1 MDKIANL
8 IYSIAACLGLAGML
22 IALIRLGKGPTA
34 ADRVVA
40 LDVMTIISISLI
52 VFVATLARRIIY
64 IDVALVYALISFIGV
79 VAVARYL
86 ERGL

>member
-1 MDKIANL
+1 MAEI
-8 IYSIAACLGLAGML
+8 IYQVAAL
-22 IALIRLGKGPTA
+22 IALVALTLAVIRMFKGPTI

-40 LDVMTIISISLI
+40 LDAMTIISISLLAFISASAMRI
-52 VFVATLARRIIY
+52 VYL
-64 IDVALVYALISFIGV
+64 DVALVYGLISFVGV